1 MLAVVASPT
10 SENPGRPPFLLV
22 PENLLQIE
30 VSDLGW
36 QEVFLDLLREVKRP
50 R

>member
-10 SENPGRPPFLLV
+10 SENPGRPRLLLV
-22 PENLLQIE
+22 PENLLQID

-36 QEVFLDLLREVKRP
+36 QEVYLDLFRGVKRP